1 MVTLSKM
8 AKDISRVHRSKE
20 DAKKFYDHISGSYD
34 WLGGIFERRLAEK
47 ALNDLKIQGGETV
60 LEIGFGTGYCLQR
73 IAMQVGNSGKAYGID
88 ISKGMVHRA
97 RERLNRASLMSRVEL
112 YRGDAAKL
120 PFDDETFDA
129 VFISFTLELFDSPEI
144 PELLGEVRRVLKH
157 GGRLG
162 VVSLSRTNANSP
174 PVRIYELIHRKW
186 PKYVDCRPIYVDESI
201 QRAGYKII
209 MRETARL
216 MILPIEIVVAIKD
229 A

>member
-34 WLGGIFERRLAEK
+34 WLGGIFECRLAEK
-47 ALNDLKIQGGETV
+47 ALNDLKIQSGETI

-73 IAMQVGNSGKAYGID
+73 IAMSVGNSGKAYGID
-88 ISKGMVHRA
+88 ISEGMVQRT
-97 RERLNRASLMSRVEL
+97 RERLSKTSLLDRVEL

-129 VFISFTLELFDSPEI
+129 VFVSFTLELFDSPEI
-144 PELLGEVRRVLKH
+144 SEVLGEVRRVLKP

-162 VVSLSRTNANSP
+162 VVSLSKTNMDSP
-174 PVRIYELIHRKW
+174 PVRIYEWIHSKW
-186 PKYVDCRPIYVDESI
+186 PQYVDCRPIYLDESV
-201 QRAGYKII
+201 QKAGYNMI

-216 MILPIEIVVAIKD
+216 LLLPIEIVVAIKD

>member
-174 PVRIYELIHRKW
+174 PVRIYEWIHRKW